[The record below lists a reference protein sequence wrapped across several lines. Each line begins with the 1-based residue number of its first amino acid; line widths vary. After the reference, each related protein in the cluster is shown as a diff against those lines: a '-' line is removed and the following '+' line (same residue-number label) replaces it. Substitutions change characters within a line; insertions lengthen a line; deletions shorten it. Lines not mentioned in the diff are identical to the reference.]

1 MISLALIGKGI
12 QHSKSQNMYE
22 ELLGQK
28 INYDLIDCQNENEI
42 PQLEEMFSKFDGVSI
57 TSPYKTFFLNKLK
70 LDHDVKKINAVNCIA
85 KIGGDFKGFNTDLIA
100 LDEIINNYI
109 KNYGKLGFHILG
121 DGVMSK
127 LIVYIL
133 NLKKIP
139 FQIHSRKTCK
149 DLEQI
154 SLKEK
159 VGSETKTFIVNCC
172 SRSFIF
178 KGVANKE
185 FIFWD
190 MNYSFL
196 AHQQS
201 LPLIFEEYVDG
212 LSLLKLQA
220 KYALN
225 IWGILNNQ

>member
-109 KNYGKLGFHILG
+109 KNYSKLGFHILG

>member
-201 LPLIFEEYVDG
+201 LPLIFEEYIDG
-212 LSLLKLQA
+212 LPLLKLQA

>member
-28 INYDLIDCQNENEI
+28 INYDLIDCHNENEI

-85 KIGGDFKGFNTDLIA
+85 KVGGDFKGFNTDLIA

-133 NLKKIP
+133 KLKKIP
-139 FQIHSRKTCK
+139 FQIHSRKVCK

-159 VGSETKTFIVNCC
+159 VENEKKTFIVNCC

-178 KGVANKE
+178 KGMANKE

-201 LPLIFEEYVDG
+201 LPHIFEEYVDG